1 MELSGKLDKYD
12 FATLLQMLA
21 SSGKS
26 GKLTLSE
33 HAGQGVIVLRQG
45 KIIYAASNTARET
58 LGNMLLCQGVISEE
72 QLQQGLEAQRASPQE
87 RRLGAILVEL
97 GYLSQQVLEQLIAAQ
112 IQTVISQFLSWHA
125 GFFRFEHFELPNQGE
140 VEVDAR
146 LLHGKSGD
154 MLLRDGLPP
163 DKVLLELARKMDAAR
178 AGEEE
183 SAGEEITHGS
193 PAPAAE
199 SAPAAA
205 REGGRFDSLRSIMA
219 EFHSPA
225 FTGESTLMILNY
237 GQRLVRR
244 GVLFAMSGDGASG
257 LGQFGVEAPVGS
269 SPDFI
274 RRLTLPSGQR
284 SIFTEVIARN
294 GAFVGPLEDT
304 TANQFLLHNLG
315 GGWPDSVVAAP
326 LIVGGRVLLVF
337 YGDNLPENDPIG
349 PVDELEVVMIHAA
362 LAMER
367 NLLAL
372 RVEHL
377 EELQRR
383 VNPS

>member
-21 SSGKS
+21 SGGKS

-33 HAGQGVIVLRQG
+33 YAGQGVIVLRQG

-72 QLQQGLEAQRASPQE
+72 QLQQGLEAQRASQQE

-97 GYLSQQVLEQLIAAQ
+97 GLLRQEVLERLIAAQ
-112 IQTVISQFLSWHA
+112 IQTVILEFLGWHA
-125 GFFRFEHFELPNQGE
+125 GFFRFEQFELPNQGE

-154 MLLRDGLPP
+154 MLLRDGLTP
-163 DKVLLELARKMDAAR
+163 DKVLLELARRIDAAR
-178 AGEEE
+178 AGEAGE
-183 SAGEEITHGS
+183 SAGEEAAHGS
-193 PAPAAE
+193 TAPAAE
-199 SAPAAA
+199 SAPAA

-237 GQRLVRR
+237 AQRMVRR
-244 GVLFAMSGDGASG
+244 GVLFSMSGSGASG
-257 LGQFGVEAPVGS
+257 LGQFGVEAPAGS

-274 RRLTLPSGQR
+274 RGLTLPSGQR
-284 SIFTEVIARN
+284 SIFTEVIARSSV
-294 GAFVGPLEDT
+294 FVGPLEDT
-304 TANQFLLHNLG
+304 TANQFLLLNLG
-315 GGWPDSVVAAP
+315 GGWPDTVVAAP

-367 NLLAL
+367 NLLAMK
-372 RVEHL
+372 VEHL
-377 EELQRR
+377 EDLQRR
-383 VNPS
+383 FNPS